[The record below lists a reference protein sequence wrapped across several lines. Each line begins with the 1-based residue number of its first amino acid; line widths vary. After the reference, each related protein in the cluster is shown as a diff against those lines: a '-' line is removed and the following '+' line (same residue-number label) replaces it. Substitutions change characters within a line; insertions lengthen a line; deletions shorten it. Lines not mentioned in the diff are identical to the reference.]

1 MKKQDAESEGM
12 RKLDVL
18 GGNQYQAESR
28 SHTDVKNTNRKLD
41 SRDLGSQD
49 LISISSPKRNQP
61 YSEKSLGRLKNGKN
75 SLPEK
80 KVDYLK
86 EMRREREQ
94 RIETSLGSDVAVP
107 KLNQNQR

>member
-41 SRDLGSQD
+41 SRDLGS
-49 LISISSPKRNQP
+49 
-61 YSEKSLGRLKNGKN
+61 
-75 SLPEK
+75 
-80 KVDYLK
+80 
-86 EMRREREQ
+86 
-94 RIETSLGSDVAVP
+94 
-107 KLNQNQR
+107 